1 MAGPFTF
8 PVARAVPFDNTGTN
22 PAFVSENVRDAII
35 EAVQIAATQ
44 SRSLLLA
51 QYNGNANT
59 GRYLE
64 FFGGISSLDAP
75 IRTDLSINVFSI
87 VSTTTATGSTAL
99 IGFFDLNVSSV
110 TPLYT
115 LDMNSLKTVFV
126 SGTPL
131 FTIAANSQLA
141 IRVTS
146 GSIAKP
152 HIQLIL
158 G

>member
-22 PAFVSENVRDAII
+22 PPFVSENVRDAII
-35 EAVQIAATQ
+35 ESIQIAATQ
-44 SRSLLLA
+44 SRSLLLS
-51 QYNGNANT
+51 QYNGNANV

-64 FFGGISSLDAP
+64 FFVGIDSLSAP
-75 IRTDLSINVFSI
+75 IRTDIDFSIFSI
-87 VSTTTATGSTAL
+87 VSSTTAVDSNAI
-99 IGFFDLNVSSV
+99 IGFFDLNVSA
-110 TPLYT
+110 TIPLYT
-115 LDMNSLKTVFV
+115 LNMNNLKTVFV
-126 SGTPL
+126 SAVPL
-131 FTIAANSQLA
+131 FTIPANGKFA

-152 HIQLIL
+152 HIQLII